1 VTFTVQSLSTPVS
14 LLVPHAAARSA
25 PSLYALSVLLC
36 DLSRSTSQH
45 PSPLNCIT
53 LSSAFSSPM
62 CALSDCFCDINLS
75 TSATTLTPHL
85 HHTHSA
91 VHSAPSLCA
100 LSVSLCDL
108 NHSTSQHP
116 CLPICTRLSGAFS
129 SPMCALIVSFCDI
142 NLRPQTSDLSYN
154 PLPSPAPHS
163 LSSAFSSLFVCPLL
177 LLCDLNHST
186 SQHPSFLTCPHTQQ
200 RVQLPLCTPSV
211 FCSVT
216 STIQPLSTP
225 VPSLA
230 PHSAAHSAPSLC
242 ALSVLLCDLNHST
255 SQHPSF
261 LTCPT
266 RSSAFSSLFVRPQCF
281 AL

>member
-1 VTFTVQSLSTPVS
+1 MFLQLGPSNCGLLQKKKTPTMC
-14 LLVPHAAARSA
+14 LC
-25 PSLYALSVLLC
+25 LYS
-36 DLSRSTSQH
+36 
-45 PSPLNCIT
+45 
-53 LSSAFSSPM
+53 
-62 CALSDCFCDINLS
+62 
-75 TSATTLTPHL
+75 HL
-85 HHTHSA
+85 HATLGSA
-91 VHSAPSLCA
+91 L
-100 LSVSLCDL
+100 
-108 NHSTSQHP
+108 
-116 CLPICTRLSGAFS
+116 
-129 SPMCALIVSFCDI
+129 
-142 NLRPQTSDLSYN
+142 
-154 PLPSPAPHS
+154 
-163 LSSAFSSLFVCPLL
+163 SSLFVCPLL

-242 ALSVLLCDLNHST
+242 ALSVLLCDLYRSI

-261 LTCPT
+261 LTCTT